1 MNQSVKLTKPPR
13 AGIADTQGRNALPLP
28 SVVKKLGVR
37 PLAARLLIYVL
48 LFSLLLSLIATGLQ
62 MLGEFDRRQDDLIYT
77 QEKAAEI
84 LANNLT
90 NHIWLMNL
98 SELNTS
104 LEDILAFP
112 VIQFARVTTTSGE
125 EFSAGSYPEG
135 RVISHG
141 FPLIFD
147 RTGSGRPPET
157 LGQLTLVS
165 SVEQIHQDILD
176 RALLTLLFQSLM
188 VTLGALGLLVI
199 VRSMLSRHLET
210 IARYTTR
217 LNLDALIE
225 PLKLKRKVPKSPDEL
240 SEMEHALN
248 TMRLKLLEEARSL
261 RQSSLQSQDERD
273 EAVRANNAKNL
284 FLANVSHELRTP
296 LQAVLGYASLLGD
309 TRLDHEQQEYVQ
321 TLQHAGEN
329 LSAIINDLLDISS
342 MEAGKLVLESIPF
355 DLRETLNDLVT
366 MLGGRAR
373 EKGLALEL
381 RVDEN
386 LPFALRGDPMRLR
399 QILLNLTANA
409 IKFTDSGHVLISIE
423 VMRRDGDDVRLRIS
437 VEDTGIG
444 INAEDLPLVYEPY
457 VQLGQHFQ
465 RQLSGAGLGLT
476 ICRQLVRLMDGRLD
490 VESRPAE
497 GSTFWLELS
506 LPAAPDGSTRIRP
519 DIRMIRGKR
528 VLVVDSYELSRKI
541 TLEMLSRFE
550 VDIDAVKSAAEALTM
565 LHQASD
571 NGQNYDAVI
580 LDGFVPDMDSDLLCQ
595 QIHDNRDWQDTRM
608 LILSSNPQR
617 GDAEH
622 FRQAGA
628 DAFLS
633 KSLRDS
639 CLTPIL
645 HQLFVDAAHGERR
658 FLTRFSLQSS
668 NVRQPTGTLP
678 CSRMKVLLVEDNPV
692 NRTLTRRLL
701 EKLGCDVTIANDGE
715 AASGLWQWHR
725 FDLIFMDCM
734 MPKVDG
740 FEATRRLREH
750 ESSEGLKPV
759 PVVALTASAMEKD
772 EERCRRAGM
781 DSFVA
786 KPVNM
791 DMLRAVLE
799 QYCQKSQARDS

>member
-1 MNQSVKLTKPPR
+1 M
-13 AGIADTQGRNALPLP
+13 PLP
-28 SVVKKLGVR
+28 SVVRKLGVR

-62 MLGEFDRRQDDLIYT
+62 MLGEFDRRQNDLIYT

-84 LANNLT
+84 LANNLA
-90 NHIWLMNL
+90 NHIWLMNFKEL
-98 SELNTS
+98 STS

-112 VIQFARVTTTSGE
+112 VIQFARVTTASGE

-135 RVISHG
+135 RIISHEY
-141 FPLIFD
+141 PLVFD
-147 RTGSGRPPET
+147 RTGSDRPPET
-157 LGQLTLVS
+157 MGQLTLVS

-176 RALLTLLFQSLM
+176 RALLTLLFQSLLVM
-188 VTLGALGLLVI
+188 LGTLGLLMI
-199 VRSMLSRHLET
+199 VRLMLSRHLET
-210 IARYTTR
+210 IASYTTR

-225 PLKLKRKVPKSPDEL
+225 PLKLKRKEPKTPDEL
-240 SEMEHALN
+240 SEMEQALN

-261 RQSSLQSQDERD
+261 RQSSLASQGERD

-309 TRLDHEQQEYVQ
+309 TRLDHEQEEYVH

-342 MEAGKLVLESIPF
+342 MEAGKLVLDTIPF

-386 LPFALRGDPMRLR
+386 LPFALRGDPVRLR
-399 QILLNLTANA
+399 QILLNLASNA
-409 IKFTDSGHVLISIE
+409 IKFTDSGHVLVSIE
-423 VMRRDGDDVRLRIS
+423 VMGRDGEDVHLRIS
-437 VEDTGIG
+437 VEDTGVG
-444 INAEDLPLVYEPY
+444 INADDLPLVYEPY
-457 VQLGQHFQ
+457 VQLGKRFQ
-465 RQLSGAGLGLT
+465 RQLPGAGLGLT
-476 ICRQLVRLMDGRLD
+476 ICRQLVTLMGGRMD
-490 VESRPAE
+490 VESQPSE
-497 GSTFWLELS
+497 GSTFWLEMS
-506 LPAAPDGSTRIRP
+506 LTAAPDGATRIRP
-519 DIRMIRGKR
+519 DTRMIRGKR

-565 LHQASD
+565 LRQASD
-571 NGQNYDAVI
+571 NGRNYDAVI

-595 QIHDNRDWQDTRM
+595 QIHDNRGWQETRM

-645 HQLFVDAAHGERR
+645 HQLFVDATHGERS

-668 NVRQPTGTLP
+668 AVQQRSSTLP
-678 CSRMKVLLVEDNPV
+678 CSRMRVLLVEDNPV

-701 EKLGCDVTIANDGE
+701 EKLGCDVTTANDGE
-715 AASGLWQWHR
+715 AASSLWQWQP

-734 MPKVDG
+734 MPRVDG
-740 FEATRRLREH
+740 FEATRRLREY
-750 ESSEGLKPV
+750 ESTGGLPPV

-791 DMLRAVLE
+791 EMLRAVLE